1 VQRLRH
7 VRIDPPKPS
16 NYRIRKE
23 PQADFVST
31 VEALVYA
38 LSILEPDNEE
48 PQSLLSAFDRM
59 IDRQIDV
66 LDTVQKHGRQKRER
80 IKEPRSLSPL
90 LLHPDLVV
98 CYAESALPGGDPSG
112 VRELV
117 QWSAVRLSDGALF
130 DELVRPVGAW
140 PSQDRL
146 EHMGFAHEDLE
157 RASPLVQVRA
167 RFDAFA
173 GDGAPVCS
181 WSKATLDWSAAML
194 GSRARF
200 ALKIDYSNLRNRRA
214 SYCESMM
221 EREGLAQR
229 AVAARGRAGGRLG
242 NAAAVAEW
250 MREQRRL
257 LEG

>member
-1 VQRLRH
+1 
-7 VRIDPPKPS
+7 
-16 NYRIRKE
+16 
-23 PQADFVST
+23 
-31 VEALVYA
+31 
-38 LSILEPDNEE
+38 
-48 PQSLLSAFDRM
+48 
-59 IDRQIDV
+59 
-66 LDTVQKHGRQKRER
+66 
-80 IKEPRSLSPL
+80 
-90 LLHPDLVV
+90 
-98 CYAESALPGGDPSG
+98 
-112 VRELV
+112 
-117 QWSAVRLSDGALF
+117 
-130 DELVRPVGAW
+130 
-140 PSQDRL
+140 
-146 EHMGFAHEDLE
+146 
-157 RASPLVQVRA
+157 VRA